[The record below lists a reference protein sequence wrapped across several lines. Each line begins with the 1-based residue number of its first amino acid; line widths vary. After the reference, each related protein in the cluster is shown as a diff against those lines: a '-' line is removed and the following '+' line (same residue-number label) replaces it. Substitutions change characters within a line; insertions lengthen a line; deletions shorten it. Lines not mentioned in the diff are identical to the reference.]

1 MRAFIKLMFSAE
13 GKFRIEEF
21 ARDWLKEHNP
31 DRTEMINALQVS
43 RCDVVYV
50 AYGFAA
56 LSSGGHAHTMHMQLC
71 DKASGSL
78 ACDVNP
84 VLSAC
89 R

>member
-1 MRAFIKLMFSAE
+1 MSISRHIYIRRRAQLLRYTGLVMRAFIKPMFSAV

-43 RCDVVYV
+43 RCDVYV

-56 LSSGGHAHTMHMQLC
+56 LSSGGHAHAAM
-71 DKASGSL
+71 
-78 ACDVNP
+78 
-84 VLSAC
+84 
-89 R
+89 